1 LTAFEHKSYK
11 VGKSSRRGLESNS
24 QVPGPGSYDIKNLE
38 EMPKF
43 SMPKSSMS
51 WIKSN
56 NIPGPGNYNPKI
68 VANTQYQAIGINKD
82 NRRPFYDEKKFVPG
96 PGQYTLTEMV
106 NKKGGFR

>member
-1 LTAFEHKSYK
+1 

-82 NRRPFYDEKKFVPG
+82 NRRPFYD
-96 PGQYTLTEMV
+96 
-106 NKKGGFR
+106 